1 MIRLWRDGMQP
12 LAGVDLGRKALKKAL
27 RNAVPVRFDYYFL
40 IEFMKSGILMFNS
53 GTVLSVGTVGA
64 VGR

>member
-1 MIRLWRDGMQP
+1 M
-12 LAGVDLGRKALKKAL
+12 GRTAIKKAL

>member
-1 MIRLWRDGMQP
+1 MECRPWLG
-12 LAGVDLGRKALKKAL
+12 LTLGRTAIKKAL
-27 RNAVPVRFDYYFL
+27 HNAVPVRFDYYFL
-40 IEFMKSGILMFNS
+40 IELIKSGILMFNS

>member
-1 MIRLWRDGMQP
+1 MEGWNIRPWLG
-12 LAGVDLGRKALKKAL
+12 LTCGVRVIKKAL